1 MTVEYGPMAYLGE
14 NIDAALAA
22 AAGDDPALFL
32 ELRAA
37 FVESVERQLNL
48 LSRARCDGNWHMA
61 ALRLKGLSA
70 SFHDTSLMQ
79 LADEAIES
87 APGEPRILRQIRQ
100 HIDGLAPEV

>member
-37 FVESVERQLNL
+37 FVES
-48 LSRARCDGNWHMA
+48 RAPAGPAFACAVRW
-61 ALRLKGLSA
+61 
-70 SFHDTSLMQ
+70 
-79 LADEAIES
+79 
-87 APGEPRILRQIRQ
+87 
-100 HIDGLAPEV
+100 

>member
-1 MTVEYGPMAYLGE
+1 MTVEYGPMAFLGE
-14 NIDAALAA
+14 SIDAALAA

-37 FVESVERQLNL
+37 FVESVERQLDL

-70 SFHDTSLMQ
+70 SFHDTLLMQ

-87 APGEPRILRQIRQ
+87 APGEPRVLRRIRQ
-100 HIDGLAPEV
+100 HIEDLAPEA

>member
-1 MTVEYGPMAYLGE
+1 MAFLGE
-14 NIDAALAA
+14 SIDAALAA

-37 FVESVERQLNL
+37 FVESVERQLDL

-70 SFHDTSLMQ
+70 SFHDTLLMQ

-87 APGEPRILRQIRQ
+87 APGEPRVLRRIRQ
-100 HIDGLAPEV
+100 HIEDLAPEA